1 LANGDAPPRIFK
13 VTYRSA
19 VNGRVARAFVKVPY
33 SGQFDMVEKL
43 ARMQAKRQILW
54 FRVDV
59 AKSAE
64 IAEHRS
70 QLARWLEALTRTTP
84 VTRVDWLA

>member
-1 LANGDAPPRIFK
+1 MSDAPPRILK
-13 VTYRSA
+13 ITYRSG
-19 VNGRVARAFVKVPY
+19 VNGRVARAYAKVPY
-33 SGQFDMVEKL
+33 SGILDLNEKL
-43 ARMQAKRQILW
+43 ARMMAKRQIVW

-70 QLARWLEALTRTTP
+70 QLARWTDALTLTSPT
-84 VTRVDWLA
+84 TRVDWLA

>member
-1 LANGDAPPRIFK
+1 MANGDAPPRIFK

-19 VNGRVARAFVKVPY
+19 VNGRVARAYVKVPY
-33 SGQFDMVEKL
+33 SGLFDLNDKM
-43 ARMQAKRQILW
+43 ARMMAARQIQW

-64 IAEHRS
+64 IAEHRFE
-70 QLARWLEALTRTTP
+70 LARFTDALRATTP
-84 VTRVDWLA
+84 ITRVDWLA